1 MSETL
6 TQNVLNDDNQIGDVK
21 ISNEAIGVIASIAAK
36 EVEGVDSMA
45 GRLTKSAK
53 MDIKDGIVTAEV
65 SIIMKNGYN
74 VPDVSVKVQERIKS
88 AIESM
93 TGLTVATVNVK
104 ITGVSAS

>member
-6 TQNVLNDDNQIGDVK
+6 AQNVLNDDNQIGDVK

-45 GRLTKSAK
+45 GRLSKSAK
-53 MDIKDGIVTAEV
+53 MEIKDGTVAAEV
-65 SIIMKNGYN
+65 SIIIKNGYN
-74 VPDVSVKVQERIKS
+74 VPEVSVNVQERVKG

-93 TGLTVATVNVK
+93 TGLKVTMVNVR
-104 ITGVSAS
+104 ISGVSAS